1 MKVESLRDVKNN
13 LSGVIE
19 KLPDTGPVL
28 ITKNGKGK
36 AMLIALDE
44 DTDLESLLLS
54 ANRRFWELFDR
65 SADTKRWTRLDK
77 IR

>member
-65 SADTKRWTRLDK
+65 AADTKRWTRLDK

>member
-1 MKVESLRDVKNN
+1 MKIESLREVKNN
-13 LSGVIE
+13 LSRVIE
-19 KLPDTGPVL
+19 KLPDTGPIL

-36 AMLIALDE
+36 AMLVALDE

-54 ANRRFWELFDR
+54 SNRRFWKLFDQ
-65 SADTKRWTRLDK
+65 SADSKRWTSLDK

>member
-1 MKVESLRDVKNN
+1 VREVKNN

-19 KLPDTGPVL
+19 KLKDTGPVL
-28 ITKNGKGK
+28 IRKNGKGK

-54 ANRRFWELFDR
+54 SNRRFWEIFDR
-65 SADTKRWTRLDK
+65 AANSKRWTRLDK